1 MRGQKIGF
9 IGLGIMGASMASNL
23 LKGGF
28 EVHVYNRSPLKANSL
43 AEQGAK
49 VALSIASL
57 ADEVDRLL
65 LCVTDDHAVE
75 EIIFGPEG
83 VIESGCEIRSIID
96 FSTISPSSAREFG
109 SRLEEIG
116 VSYLDAPVSG
126 GDVGA
131 REGTLTI
138 MAGGSEIDF
147 EQAKDVFTW
156 LGRKIVHTGP
166 VGSGQ
171 LTKCVNQLVVA
182 INVAAMT
189 EGLLFAQESG
199 LDLVKT
205 LDVVSSGAA
214 GSWAL
219 TNYAPRIVAH
229 DMRPG
234 FYAKD
239 MLKDLRIALAE
250 ADAED
255 LPAPVSSLVKEL
267 YTAMCRSEDAN
278 LGNHALISLYR
289 KMLREE

>member
-1 MRGQKIGF
+1 MRGQKVGF
-9 IGLGIMGASMASNL
+9 IGLGIMGSSMASNL

-28 EVHVYNRSPLKANSL
+28 EVHVYNRSGAKAKPL

-49 VALSIASL
+49 VANSIAEL
-57 ADEVDRLL
+57 ADVVDRLL
-65 LCVTDDHAVE
+65 LCVTDEHAVE
-75 EIIFGPEG
+75 DIIFGSEG
-83 VIESGCEIRSIID
+83 VIESECDIRSIID
-96 FSTISPSSAREFG
+96 FSTISPSSARDFG
-109 SRLEEIG
+109 SRLEEVGI
-116 VSYLDAPVSG
+116 SYLDAPVSG

-147 EQAKDVFTW
+147 ENAKDVFTW

-189 EGLLFAQESG
+189 EGLLFAEEMG
-199 LDLVKT
+199 LDLTKT
-205 LDVVSSGAA
+205 LDTISSGAA

-219 TNYAPRIVAH
+219 SNYAPRIIAH
-229 DMRPG
+229 DLKPG

-239 MLKDLRIALAE
+239 MLKDLRIALNE

-255 LPAPVSSLVKEL
+255 MPAPVSSLVKEL
-267 YTAMCRSEDAN
+267 YTAMCRSEDAL

-289 KMLREE
+289 RMMRGE